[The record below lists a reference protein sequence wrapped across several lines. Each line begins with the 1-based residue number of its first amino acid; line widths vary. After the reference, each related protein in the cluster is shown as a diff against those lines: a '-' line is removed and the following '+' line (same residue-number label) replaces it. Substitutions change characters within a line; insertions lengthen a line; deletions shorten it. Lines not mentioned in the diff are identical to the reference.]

1 MRERECLLMV
11 VSLLGLVELARG
23 KSALSGEGE
32 RTFGQN
38 SNCRL
43 GDVGGVMMGLLMT
56 LKITKILGCAFSR
69 DSYKCNGC
77 LYIYLVFEEVD
88 FGIQNGW
95 F

>member
-1 MRERECLLMV
+1 MGECFQAVSYFMSEREYPLMV

-43 GDVGGVMMGLLMT
+43 GDVAGSNDGATHDFKNHQIFGTWILTRLLLMPWHSKYFT
-56 LKITKILGCAFSR
+56 YF
-69 DSYKCNGC
+69 
-77 LYIYLVFEEVD
+77 
-88 FGIQNGW
+88 
-95 F
+95 

>member
-1 MRERECLLMV
+1 MGGVIPRSMSYFMSEREYPLMV

-43 GDVGGVMMGLLMT
+43 GDVGGSNDGAT
-56 LKITKILGCAFSR
+56 
-69 DSYKCNGC
+69 
-77 LYIYLVFEEVD
+77 
-88 FGIQNGW
+88 
-95 F
+95 

>member
-1 MRERECLLMV
+1 MKDLGFVLMGECFQAVSYFMSEREYPLMV

-43 GDVGGVMMGLLMT
+43 GDVAGSNDGAT
-56 LKITKILGCAFSR
+56 
-69 DSYKCNGC
+69 
-77 LYIYLVFEEVD
+77 
-88 FGIQNGW
+88 
-95 F
+95 